1 MAGFIKKYL
10 DGKDWTIYQ
19 LGNATGLAHQTIRSA
34 DSKTVDQLSAKN
46 VRLIAEVFHF
56 TAGEIL
62 DEFYEIEE
70 EINKNAII
78 KELTDVFEKHGY
90 NTDEISSELL
100 DGETIKLDMND
111 DNITKLAES
120 VNTTEHFTAY
130 LDDSTDY
137 MIVEAIQ

>member
-10 DGKDWTIYQ
+10 DDKNWTIYQ

-46 VRLIAEVFHF
+46 VRLIAEVFNF
-56 TAGEIL
+56 TAGEML

-70 EINKNAII
+70 EINKDAII
-78 KELTDVFEKHGY
+78 QELISVFEKYGY
-90 NTDEISSELL
+90 NTDEISMELL

-111 DNITKLAES
+111 DTVTQLADS
-120 VNTTEHFTAY
+120 VNATEHFTAY
-130 LDDSTDY
+130 LDSSTDF
-137 MIVEAIQ
+137 MIVEAQQ

>member
-10 DGKDWTIYQ
+10 DDKKWTIYQ

-46 VRLIAEVFHF
+46 VRLIAEVFKF
-56 TAGEIL
+56 TAGEML

-70 EINKNAII
+70 ELTNDAII
-78 KELTDVFEKHGY
+78 QELIELFEKYGY
-90 NTDEISSELL
+90 NTDEICVELL

-111 DNITKLAES
+111 DTVTQLADA
-120 VNTTEHFTAY
+120 VNATEHFTAY

-137 MIVEAIQ
+137 MIIEAQQ

>member
-10 DGKDWTIYQ
+10 DDKKWTIYQ
-19 LGNATGLAHQTIRSA
+19 LGNATGLAHQTLRSA

-56 TAGEIL
+56 TPGEIL

-70 EINKNAII
+70 ELKSETII
-78 KELTDVFEKHGY
+78 QELISVFEKYGY

-100 DGETIKLDMND
+100 DGEKLKLEITD
-111 DNITKLAES
+111 DDITKFAES
-120 VNTTEHFTAY
+120 VNATEHFTAY
-130 LDDSTDY
+130 LDISTDY
-137 MIVEAIQ
+137 MIVEKC

>member
-10 DGKDWTIYQ
+10 DDKSWTIYQ

-56 TAGEIL
+56 TPGEIL
-62 DEFYEIEE
+62 DDFYEIEE
-70 EINKNAII
+70 ELNREVIVQ
-78 KELTDVFEKHGY
+78 ELIEVFEKYGY

-100 DGETIKLDMND
+100 DGETIKLEMND
-111 DNITKLAES
+111 DNITQLADAL
-120 VNTTEHFTAY
+120 NKTEHFTAY

-137 MIVEAIQ
+137 MIIEAQQ